1 MASHDH
7 QGPSAC
13 VPSKSTAGLSQLA
26 LARLYLQSGGYQE
39 AEHCARMIGDAD
51 TVMSAQVSLV
61 LGEALWRQGK
71 HREAARIRA
80 QIPEPV
86 EASLQREVDLL
97 DLQLLAESGQYTAG
111 LERFGHLYR
120 TPASSAVDVRIQ
132 ETLAQCYARLNN
144 LSAARLGLEWAVTEA
159 RTLGLNEGVARCL
172 MHLALLD
179 RVDGCWS
186 LAETRLL
193 TAKETFAKTGL
204 FRSFVLASL
213 NLGLQRL
220 WSGRLS
226 AAEENLADAMR
237 LAAEMGDIRV
247 EATARADRGLALVRL
262 NRIADARAELAR
274 ALRLCRRQASP
285 RRLAIALEYAGE
297 LHIATRQL
305 GPAKRVLTRALAI
318 ATNIAPD
325 GDIIPEVLRRLA
337 EVELVRCEYSKASDL
352 AFDAEARA
360 LRLGDRYERATAL
373 RVQGEIWRALRSEE
387 KASRAFQ
394 DALRILEELGE
405 TFERDRILRLTGMP
419 QQEDL
424 GASEIARPESSR
436 HIARGSKSVPTSSEP
451 RSPKELRGLLH
462 EHGLFGSSRPLV
474 DLMRQT
480 ALIAPIQ
487 FPVLIQ
493 GETGTGK
500 ELLARAIHAMSR
512 AADGPFVAF
521 NCATCPPDLLDAE
534 LFGHARGAFTG
545 AMTARTG
552 LVRHAKGGTLFLDE
566 IGEMREEAQAR
577 LLRLLDSGEVRPLG
591 SDQAMEVQVRIIAA
605 THVDLRERIQH
616 RRFRPDL
623 YFRLAGIRLV
633 LPPLRDRPG
642 DVRELAAHFIEEA
655 RRQGHPS
662 FAGLGEQA
670 LRTMECFDWPG
681 NVRQLKMEIGRLA
694 ALTPSG
700 ERVEEW
706 TPADH
711 GEAAI
716 LPLCAADVEQA
727 LSNPDLFRRLF
738 HEHGGHMPS
747 IARRLGL
754 SRGHLY
760 RVLKRNGIDPKNLRS
775 STS

>member
-1 MASHDH
+1 MGTGNPYKPHEAIAPH
-7 QGPSAC
+7 
-13 VPSKSTAGLSQLA
+13 AGRLDLAA
-26 LARLYLQSGGYQE
+26 LARVYLQSGALQE
-39 AEHCARMIGDAD
+39 AEACARRAMEASPSSDVECAILLA
-51 TVMSAQVSLV
+51 
-61 LGEALWRQGK
+61 EALWRQGK
-71 HREAARIRA
+71 QTEATAIRNS
-80 QIPEPV
+80 IRVPLDSPLLME
-86 EASLQREVDLL
+86 LRLL
-97 DLQLLAESGQYTAG
+97 DTRLLIEAG
-111 LERFGHLYR
+111 RYR
-120 TPASSAVDVRIQ
+120 DCIDLFYPARTLPASSIAEIWIQANVSQCFVRLREYARAREGYEWVAAESRRIGWTEGATHSTASSALLDRIQ
-132 ETLAQCYARLNN
+132 GNWRRAEMLLLQAKESY
-144 LSAARLGLEWAVTEA
+144 ARLGL
-159 RTLGLNEGVARCL
+159 
-172 MHLALLD
+172 
-179 RVDGCWS
+179 
-186 LAETRLL
+186 
-193 TAKETFAKTGL
+193 
-204 FRSFVLASL
+204 FRDYVQTTL

-220 WSGRLS
+220 WQGSLLS
-226 AAEENLADAMR
+226 AEEALAEAVRMS
-237 LAAEMGDIRV
+237 AEMGDIRV